1 MPFLCGAGDFIDC
14 NFPFA
19 ERPDVPG
26 PVRHIAYVYSLA
38 KLPTGEWRIMG
49 LFTTTSPRMIE
60 AIPQGLSVSVPA
72 TVSLRMGMRN
82 AFVIDVH
89 RMAILP
95 PEPDWFPDI
104 GRKDFVLGS
113 ADEQLR
119 NAVDRRVEDMRRR
132 FPPVVQLLGPQ
143 PGRPGRK

>member
-1 MPFLCGAGDFIDC
+1 MAFPCHAGDFVDC

-19 ERPDVPG
+19 ERPSVPG
-26 PVRHIAYVYSLA
+26 PVRHIAYVYSLV

-60 AIPQGLSVSVPA
+60 TIPQGLSVSVPA
-72 TVSLRMGMRN
+72 AISVRMGMRN
-82 AFVIDVH
+82 AFIIDVH

-104 GRKDFVLGS
+104 YRPDFVIGS
-113 ADEQLR
+113 ADDRLKD
-119 NAVDRRVEDMRRR
+119 AVDRRVEEMRRR
-132 FPPVVQLLGPQ
+132 YPPVVQLSGP
-143 PGRPGRK
+143 PSRRPEKS